1 MMEST
6 NPPAQSRAGRNHT
19 EVDRLKLKSAA
30 KHAAALLLGILILNG
45 FCAWYYNPA
54 PYEKSP
60 DRATDV
66 VRRPGA
72 VNAQAKEGIGV
83 HRIDANGYNNPAM
96 GDGEAVAVLMM
107 GSSHTEGFNV
117 PEGCDVSSL
126 LGEKLRAAG
135 REGRVYNIGMSAHNF
150 KNCARN
156 LANALERF
164 RPTDCVVIET
174 SELAFRPRAIRRAMA
189 GKGRRRKA
197 TSVPLPA
204 LLSDRPLS
212 KRLYK
217 QFMGLMN
224 AEDEEAAE
232 SFTPKNIHMNDDQ
245 QARYTEALTAWF
257 TQLSGTAAAAG
268 VKLVIWYHPRL
279 TPTLDGGVESD
290 AQQQC
295 LACFREA
302 CAAAGVV
309 FVDMSGPFLDA
320 YAERAVLPAGFANT
334 ALGVGHLNR
343 EGHRMA
349 AEALFEAIEAAVPG
363 EGACP

>member
-164 RPTDCVVIET
+164 RPTDCVVIEKVERNISNYLENPPILT
-174 SELAFRPRAIRRAMA
+174 PPQAE
-189 GKGRRRKA
+189 
-197 TSVPLPA
+197 LPA
-204 LLSDRPLS
+204 ELTISNTDSTVQVINCMNDANYYTISGMVEEGRLEPGSEVLVRVNGKVYRTYQTDDSDFLLSL
-212 KRLYK
+212 KK
-217 QFMGLMN
+217 
-224 AEDEEAAE
+224 AEFAAD
-232 SFTPKNIHMNDDQ
+232 TADVQVYVVGDDTCVQ
-245 QARYTEALTAWF
+245 VLFSTLT
-257 TQLSGTAAAAG
+257 
-268 VKLVIWYHPRL
+268 
-279 TPTLDGGVESD
+279 
-290 AQQQC
+290 
-295 LACFREA
+295 
-302 CAAAGVV
+302 
-309 FVDMSGPFLDA
+309 
-320 YAERAVLPAGFANT
+320 LPQ
-334 ALGVGHLNR
+334 
-343 EGHRMA
+343 
-349 AEALFEAIEAAVPG
+349 
-363 EGACP
+363 